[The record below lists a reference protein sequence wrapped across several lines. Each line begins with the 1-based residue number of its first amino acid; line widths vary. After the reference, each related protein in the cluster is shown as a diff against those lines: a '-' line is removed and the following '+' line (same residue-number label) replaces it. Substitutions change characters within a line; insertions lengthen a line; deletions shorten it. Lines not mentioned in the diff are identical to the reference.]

1 MSSNHFLV
9 VMQLLLIAGGRTLD
23 STAPSPETSGTEA
36 DEAACHLGQLDH
48 VIFGFVTSSTQ
59 GPSTI
64 RATAYPQAISG
75 HGGNARN
82 MSSNHFLVVMQLL
95 LIAGGRTL
103 DSTAPSPETSGTEAD
118 EAACHL
124 GQLDHV
130 IFGFVTSSTQGPS
143 TIRATAYPQAISGHG
158 GNARNMSSNH
168 FLVVMQILAS
178 ARVEESS
185 LWLAC
190 TKGPIRPP
198 KEPCLP
204 RFGADWTVES
214 SLDAAI
220 GASDE
225 MVALSLTIQIFP
237 WSVALKPLVP
247 DAQAIL
253 LAAVQVPADCV
264 LMLATAKFPREVV
277 QGSLLLTTGLFSA
290 LELLLFR
297 EAVLVPRATM
307 AALTSMSTGAASLLL
322 TLSTAELFP
331 TRIRASALG
340 LCRAT
345 SEVIRLL
352 QPPYEAPLHSGRPK
366 ADADLWDPRPSL
378 ALVTVMCLAGAAL
391 SRRLPDIRNQLLPCH
406 EFGVGGHPTPS
417 SDGAQFAE
425 PTGHQQQLQLQS
437 RGRSSS
443 EAGRTSFL
451 HTADLPWVHPRS
463 VQHQEITGSI

>member
-1 MSSNHFLV
+1 MNPAS
-9 VMQLLLIAGGRTLD
+9 
-23 STAPSPETSGTEA
+23 
-36 DEAACHLGQLDH
+36 
-48 VIFGFVTSSTQ
+48 
-59 GPSTI
+59 
-64 RATAYPQAISG
+64 
-75 HGGNARN
+75 
-82 MSSNHFLVVMQLL
+82 
-95 LIAGGRTL
+95 
-103 DSTAPSPETSGTEAD
+103 
-118 EAACHL
+118 
-124 GQLDHV
+124 
-130 IFGFVTSSTQGPS
+130 
-143 TIRATAYPQAISGHG
+143 
-158 GNARNMSSNH
+158 
-168 FLVVMQILAS
+168 QILAS

-220 GASDE
+220 GERREQSLNFDDKISSTRYHGDK
-225 MVALSLTIQIFP
+225 VATLVYCWVVLSLTIQIFP
-237 WSVALKPLVP
+237 WSLALKPLVP
-247 DAQAIL
+247 DTQAIL

-297 EAVLVPRATM
+297 EAVLVPRATL

-391 SRRLPDIRNQLLPCH
+391 SRRLPDIRNQLLPNH

-443 EAGRTSFL
+443 EPGRTSFL